1 MAKEKS
7 PIILGYFEDPHDL
20 LVAGD
25 SARKLGYNDL
35 DAYSPYAIHG
45 IEDALGIKKSWVPA
59 VSKTFLVIGVLLGFV
74 FQLWV
79 SASGWELNIGGRPL
93 NSWPAFIPVTF
104 ESAIFF
110 SGVATLVSVFIS
122 SKLKPGGHKFI
133 DRGFTDDKL
142 ALVIPA
148 DDSKQNDIVKFLK
161 EAGSY
166 EVIKVTDY

>member
-1 MAKEKS
+1 MAKEKT

-25 SARKLGYNDL
+25 SARKLGYSDL
-35 DAYSPYAIHG
+35 DAYSPFAIHG
-45 IEDALGIKKSWVPA
+45 IEDALGIKKSWVPSA
-59 VSKTFLVIGVLLGFV
+59 AKTFLVVGVLLGFI

-110 SGVATLVSVFIS
+110 AGVASIVSVFIS
-122 SKLKPGGHKFI
+122 SNLKPAGNKFI

-148 DDSKQNDIVKFLK
+148 NDDRQDDIVKFLK